1 MPSWRQQAVLE
12 APPSAV
18 WDLIADPNRFPEW
31 WSSQS
36 LAVTGPPTIE
46 LGSEFQQT
54 APAPFGRSTMTT
66 TYRVEAFDELREVK
80 MRCQQSG
87 WYSHWFLTEAR
98 GSTFV
103 DVEVGIDPTA
113 LQYRL
118 LFGAL
123 GKRPFREATI
133 DAIDGLREALAGER
147 AKSPSGRSESDD

>member
-12 APPSAV
+12 APPAAV
-18 WDLIADPNRFPEW
+18 WELIADPNRFPEW
-31 WSSQS
+31 WSNTA
-36 LAVTGPPTIE
+36 LEVTGPPTIE

-54 APAPFGRSTMTT
+54 GHAPIGRSTITT
-66 TYRVEAFDELREVK
+66 TYKVEAFDELREVR

-123 GKRPFREATI
+123 GKRPFREAAV
-133 DAIDGLREALAGER
+133 DAIDGLREALAADR
-147 AKSPSGRSESDD
+147 AQANG

>member
-12 APPSAV
+12 APPAAV
-18 WDLIADPNRFPEW
+18 WELIADPNRFPEW
-31 WSSQS
+31 WSSTA
-36 LAVTGPPTIE
+36 LEVTGPPTIE

-54 APAPFGRSTMTT
+54 ARAPIGRSTITT
-66 TYRVEAFDELREVK
+66 TYKVEAFDELREVR

-123 GKRPFREATI
+123 GKRPFREAAVE
-133 DAIDGLREALAGER
+133 AIDGLREALAADRTR
-147 AKSPSGRSESDD
+147 ATG

>member
-12 APPSAV
+12 APPSVV
-18 WDLIADPNRFPEW
+18 WGLIANPNRFPEW
-31 WSSQS
+31 WSANALQ
-36 LAVTGPPTIE
+36 VTGPPTIE

-54 APAPFGRSTMTT
+54 SPSPFGRSTMTT
-66 TYRVEAFDELREVK
+66 TYKVEALDELHEVK

-103 DVEVGIDPTA
+103 DVEVGIEPTA

-123 GKRPFREATI
+123 GKRPFRDAAIEAL
-133 DAIDGLREALAGER
+133 DGLREALAADR
-147 AKSPSGRSESDD
+147 AKAEGASA